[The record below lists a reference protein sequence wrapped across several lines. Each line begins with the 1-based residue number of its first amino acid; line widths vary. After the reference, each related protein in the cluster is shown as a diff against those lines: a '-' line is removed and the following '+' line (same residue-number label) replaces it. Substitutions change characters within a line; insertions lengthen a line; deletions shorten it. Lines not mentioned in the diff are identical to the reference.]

1 MKTFKHL
8 ATLVAALALLSPQL
22 GRADGTQFPEDP
34 GLPMSSW
41 GFLNTNTWVSDT
53 DYAPLGFT
61 NISGV
66 NLGDGTALLID
77 STNPAYLNYK
87 TTEADGTTNLT
98 VDSGSLLLWAA
109 PASWSGTNQGGTGPE
124 GWGRL
129 LEVGALDSTNGWWS
143 LYLDPAGCYLYFS
156 AQDGQG
162 HETNYLSAP
171 IAWSTNQWIN
181 IALTYSPTNSALY
194 LSGVLA
200 TNGGGLSILP
210 SVATLT
216 NGFFIGSDSSGGSQ
230 ARVML
235 DDLSSYSF
243 PLDANEVANIYN
255 AFFPNYYLNPNNA
268 AGPDEFIDPAP
279 SYTTN
284 APVFR
289 AIMGTGY
296 VQYLGAATN
305 WAASSNVW
313 MSGVTANLGSNGLT
327 TISFSVQGGSSNVLY
342 DVFGAAGLSG
352 NITNTD
358 WSWLGQVSAAGRFC
372 IAGLPNAAVFI
383 ILGTPYDQDG
393 DGLTDA
399 FERLSSHSDPKN
411 AQSLCPGIPDWW
423 IWIYFG
429 NASVSAT
436 NFDGHPLLYYY
447 TNGINPNIV
456 SFTFSATN
464 NYVNQSSVP
473 VQISLLT
480 GIPSYYAVLVDDTNL
495 ADADWLLYRG
505 TNITVNLG
513 ATQGWHEVQVG
524 LRAHA
529 DAPSAGVWQW
539 SRFKLD
545 TTAPALFLTGPTNST
560 VTAPMIQLT
569 GYSPEALA
577 SLTYDLSNATGVVMG
592 QLAVIT
598 GQAYSTNTAEFTT
611 NYFQCYDVPLT
622 NGLNAI
628 TLHATDL
635 SGNMAAFTTNIVC
648 LGNTNSPAVSLLWPQ
663 NGLQMS
669 GGSFTIKG
677 QVDDPTSTVSV
688 STVDTNGNTTV
699 INGLVGRDGIFWVEN
714 VPLSAGTNSLTL
726 SLINAV
732 GTTNTSFS
740 LIQSSVGLSIKAVQP
755 GDTTASGGM
764 DTDGYMIWVNGAS
777 ATNNGDHTWTAQ
789 IAPIG
794 IGGGLVLVTAIPNT
808 ETNTWSGGGVNPTSA
823 HSINTQA
830 TVQPAQGIFVSSY
843 HVNDQTTYNLW
854 QYDANLNIVWYTENW
869 YNLMNWQDGQGGSAE
884 SFLYEDSLTWFP
896 ALFHTDWSANAWPQ
910 PWPNGT
916 ETDTYWNYDPD
927 YQHPPSQTF
936 TNTVGAPSL
945 PMEYCDTR
953 QVIDADGS
961 TERRTAD
968 TELKLATGGPLGST
982 EKNFWTIS
990 ATATVYADE
999 ADNVGSP
1006 VPPEQICI
1014 GGFGHLDTNGSLVI
1028 VLPDNDPDV
1037 VTPSFSCGRG
1047 RGSAIVIG
1055 VKNTLVSLCEATG
1068 LPSTNR
1074 YTVGVGERVDLSFNP
1089 EPSSPV
1095 KWTVPIVGLSGTL
1108 SSTSGRT
1115 TTFTAPSRGGTTSV
1129 TVSSGRGTNSVAFTV
1144 LEPTN
1149 FVSTYIVATNN
1160 LENFGVVNPPHFSV
1174 GQAGAQ
1180 MLLRVVMGPTNVSFY
1195 RVQMHE
1201 VPLDATNL
1209 TGYFTNT
1216 ALFSSNPAHFLYH
1229 ATARADWFTL
1239 GADNSWEDTCWIDS
1253 DWLQQPWSSGS
1264 FTWNVPWGWGVDNGS
1279 GDYDHPMTNG
1289 WQQVFSVD
1297 TNGTARITKFIRSWV
1312 QRTTNSVVT
1321 VPNIP

>member
-1 MKTFKHL
+1 MRILKSL
-8 ATLVAALALLSPQL
+8 AILLALLALLSPQL
-22 GRADGTQFPEDP
+22 SRADGTQFPEDP

-53 DYAPLGFT
+53 SYAPLGFT

-66 NLGDGTALLID
+66 NLGDGNALLID

-87 TTEADGTTNLT
+87 ITEADGTTNLT
-98 VDSGSLLLWAA
+98 VNVGTLLLWAA

-124 GWGRL
+124 SWGRL
-129 LEVGALDSTNGWWS
+129 LEIGALDSTNGWWS
-143 LYLDPAGCYLYFS
+143 LYLDPSGCNLYFS

-210 SVATLT
+210 SAATLT

-243 PLDANEVANIYN
+243 PLDANEVANIYS

-289 AIMGTGY
+289 AIMGAGY
-296 VQYLGAATN
+296 AQRLGTATN
-305 WAASSNVW
+305 WLANSNVW
-313 MSGVTANLGSNGLT
+313 LSGVTASVGSNGLT

-342 DVFGAAGLSG
+342 DVFGTAGLSG

-393 DGLTDA
+393 DGLPDA
-399 FERLSSHSDPKN
+399 FERLSSHTDPQN
-411 AQSLCPGIPDWW
+411 AQSACPGIPDWW

-436 NFDGHPLLYYY
+436 MLDGAGNTLLYDY
-447 TNGINPNIV
+447 NNNINPNII
-456 SFTFSATN
+456 SFTISATN
-464 NYVNQSSVP
+464 TYVNQSKVP
-473 VQISLLT
+473 MQISLLT

-513 ATQGWHEVQVG
+513 ATQGWHEVRVG

-529 DAPSAGVWQW
+529 DAISAGVWQW

-545 TTAPALFLTGPTNST
+545 TTAPTLAITGPTNST

-598 GQAYSTNTAEFTT
+598 GQAYSTKTAEFTT

-622 NGLNAI
+622 NGLNVI
-628 TLHATDL
+628 TLHATDQA
-635 SGNMAAFTTNIVC
+635 GNMAAFTTNIVC
-648 LGNTNSPAVSLLWPQ
+648 LGNTNSPTVSLLWPQ
-663 NGLQMS
+663 DGLQMS
-669 GGSFTIKG
+669 GSSFTIKG

-688 STVDTNGNTTV
+688 STVDTNGNATV
-699 INGLVGRDGIFWVEN
+699 INGLVGRDGVFWVEN

-732 GTTNTSFS
+732 GVTTRNFS
-740 LIQSSVGLSIKAVQP
+740 LIQSSVGLTINAVQA
-755 GDTTASGGM
+755 GDTTVGGGM
-764 DTDGYMIWVNGAS
+764 DTNGYTIWVNG
-777 ATNNGDHTWTAQ
+777 TNTTPSGGIWTAQ
-789 IAPIG
+789 VAPIG

-830 TVQPAQGIFVSSY
+830 TVQPAQGVFVSSY

-896 ALFHTDWSANAWPQ
+896 ALFHTDWSANDWPQ

-945 PMEYCDTR
+945 PMEHCDTR

-968 TELKLATGGPLGST
+968 TELSLATGGPLGST
-982 EKNFWTIS
+982 EMNFWTIS
-990 ATATVYADE
+990 VTATAFTNEDDTIGV
-999 ADNVGSP
+999 P
-1006 VPPEQICI
+1006 VPPEQIYV
-1014 GGFGHLDTNGSLVI
+1014 GSLGHLDTNGNLCV
-1028 VLPDNDPDV
+1028 VLPDNDPEDTTLHFCGGQGRASAT
-1037 VTPSFSCGRG
+1037 VTS
-1047 RGSAIVIG
+1047 

-1068 LPSTNR
+1068 FAKTNR
-1074 YTVGVGERVDLSFNP
+1074 YTIGVGEKVDLSFNP
-1089 EPSSPV
+1089 DPPAPI
-1095 KWTVPIVGLSGTL
+1095 KWKTPISTLSGTL
-1108 SSTSGRT
+1108 TYYEGRT
-1115 TTFTAPSRGGTTSV
+1115 TTFTAPGSGGTTTV
-1129 TVSSGRGTNSVAFTV
+1129 TASSGTNSKTITFTV
-1144 LEPTN
+1144 LEPTG
-1149 FVSTYIVATNN
+1149 VAYAVIVATNN
-1160 LENFGVVNPPHFSV
+1160 FEAFGFYGTPNFSAGE
-1174 GQAGAQ
+1174 AGAK
-1180 MLLRVVMGPTNVSFY
+1180 MLLRVVMAPTNVSFY
-1195 RVQMHE
+1195 NVKMHE
-1201 VPLDATNL
+1201 FPENASNI
-1209 TGYFTNT
+1209 TGYYTNYAAEDLYHGT
-1216 ALFSSNPAHFLYH
+1216 ALANY
-1229 ATARADWFTL
+1229 FTL
-1239 GADNSWEDTCWIDS
+1239 GADNSWFDRCWS
-1253 DWLQQPWSSGS
+1253 PSSPQPWSSGS
-1264 FTWNVPWGWGVDNGS
+1264 FTWNVPWVWELAIGNFPFEHS
-1279 GDYDHPMTNG
+1279 MTNG
-1289 WQQVFSVD
+1289 WQQVFTLD
-1297 TNGTARITKFIRSWV
+1297 TNGTMRITKFDKNWV
-1312 QRTTNSVVT
+1312 QRTTNNSITVT
-1321 VPNIP
+1321 NMP